1 MAQRPPVRYLFGDSS
16 ESDLEF
22 DYLAFLREV
31 IDCAVVMAECEV
43 TLAATVEGRRSRELE
58 TASVVAAVE
67 ELGKRVSQLV
77 GPTGDPP
84 AATPVGRCAA
94 AITAAIRDAVDRE
107 STQARAALAVECE
120 EMDRQDQRQRVRAKD
135 VLEKLLRAHDLP
147 GADRALEVAWSTS
160 GVKATMRQRT
170 GFGVEAVVA
179 LDVPASSMFGLD
191 LRVER
196 IVDGVEIH
204 AHETAGWLKKS
215 DKVVAHK
222 LGRYQVTGVL
232 VGGDATT
239 VRLRAAPEASAGGF
253 AVTSQRNGELRVEP
267 TGGVPSR
274 EIAVDERDVARLRL
288 VAERLETAVRG
299 LAENRTGLVSL
310 EIDGV
315 PIAQYEHPRMFAERL
330 IAAVAPT
337 VQKIAR
343 RSRSPGELVLRRLLG
358 DNRREEIFISTAE
371 LRKRLDGLPSHAR
384 EVFAPLQLDGEP
396 ARSAPDEPRP
406 PARQTVEVKPAPA
419 SAPAPAER
427 TVTPADRRFDT
438 EPETR
443 PDARHPAS
451 RAVPPP
457 APMPTAMAIPELRG
471 GPGRLGPPVPAAE
484 AWRASRPTPP
494 RGEPPVV
501 DMPMFED
508 RSPPFATPRAD
519 PTLPGVPR
527 PLAAS
532 ETKPPTASPRAAD
545 KPPEAA
551 AEAGRKRSDD
561 SLGDAID
568 RLLDDSDDTPLPR

>member
-1 MAQRPPVRYLFGDSS
+1 VRYLFGDSS

-31 IDCAVVMAECEV
+31 VDCAVVMAECEV

-67 ELGKRVSQLV
+67 ELGKRVSQHV
-77 GPTGDPP
+77 GPTGNAP
-84 AATPVGRCAA
+84 ATTPVGRCAA

-107 STQARAALAVECE
+107 SSQARAALAVECE

-147 GADRALEVAWSTS
+147 GADRTLEVAWSPS

-179 LDVPASSMFGLD
+179 LDVPASSLFGLD

-196 IVDGVEIH
+196 IVEGVEIH

-222 LGRYQVTGVL
+222 LGRYQVSGVL

-253 AVTSQRNGELRVEP
+253 VVTSHRGGDLRVEP
-267 TGGVPSR
+267 TGAGPSR

-288 VAERLETAVRG
+288 LAERLETAVRG
-299 LAENRTGLVSL
+299 LADNRTGLVSL

-315 PIAQYEHPRMFAERL
+315 PIAQYEHPRVFAERL
-330 IAAVAPT
+330 ITAVAPT
-337 VQKIAR
+337 VQNIAQ

-406 PARQTVEVKPAPA
+406 AARPTAEVKPASAAAP
-419 SAPAPAER
+419 APAPAER

-443 PDARHPAS
+443 PDARNLAS

-457 APMPTAMAIPELRG
+457 APMPMAMAIPELRG

-484 AWRASRPTPP
+484 ARRASRPTPP

-527 PLAAS
+527 PLPAS
-532 ETKPPTASPRAAD
+532 ETKPPTAAPRAAD

-551 AEAGRKRSDD
+551 AETGRKRSDD